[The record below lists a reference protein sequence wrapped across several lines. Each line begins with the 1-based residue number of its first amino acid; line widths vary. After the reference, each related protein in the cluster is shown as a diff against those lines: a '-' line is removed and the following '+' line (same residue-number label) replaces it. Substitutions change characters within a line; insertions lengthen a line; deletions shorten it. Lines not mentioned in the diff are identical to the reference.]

1 MKPIYI
7 GVDISKERLDVH
19 EPGKPHAAYPNDKT
33 GIARL
38 VKALANLGVDTHV
51 ICEPTGGY
59 ERTLAH
65 ALWEAGLAVS
75 LVNPRQIRDFARS
88 RGLLAKTDK
97 LDAKVLSDYGE
108 ANTPAATPKPDPAS
122 EELAEL
128 VDRLGQLNVMRTQE
142 RNRLDKNP
150 PSETVRK
157 SVREMLR
164 LLDARIEKL
173 KGQIA
178 ERIEQDARL
187 KAKVERM
194 KEIKGVGEVT
204 AASMLAYMP
213 ELGTLG
219 RNQAAALAG
228 LAPINRDSGRMH
240 GQRHIHGGRA
250 KARKALYMA
259 AVNMC
264 TFNHICRAKYLRLV
278 ERGKSKK
285 LAITAIMRHL
295 IVLLNSALKYPTLV
309 LN

>member
-19 EPGKPHAAYPNDKT
+19 EPGKAHTAYANDKA
-33 GIARL
+33 GITRL
-38 VKALANLGVDTHV
+38 VKALTNLGGQAYV

-59 ERTLAH
+59 ERMLAN
-65 ALWEAGLAVS
+65 ALWKAGIAVS

-97 LDAKVLSDYGE
+97 LDAKTLSDYGE
-108 ANTPAATPKPDPAS
+108 TNAPVATPKPDPSS
-122 EELAEL
+122 EELTEL
-128 VDRLGQLNVMRTQE
+128 VDRLGQLNTARTQE
-142 RNRLDKNP
+142 RNRLEKNP
-150 PSETVRK
+150 QSKTVK
-157 SVREMLR
+157 KDEQGMLR
-164 LLDARIEKL
+164 DLEKRIAAIK
-173 KGQIA
+173 A
-178 ERIEQDARL
+178 EIEALIDRNARL
-187 KAKVERM
+187 HAKAERM
-194 KEIKGVGEVT
+194 KEIKGVGEMT

-228 LAPINRDSGRMH
+228 LAPINCDSGKMH

-259 AVNMC
+259 AVNMSV
-264 TFNHICRAKYLRLV
+264 FNRICHTKYQRLV
-278 ERGKSKK
+278 DRGKSKK
-285 LAITAIMRHL
+285 LALTAIMRHL
-295 IVLLNSALKYPTLV
+295 IVLLNSALKNPDLC

>member
-7 GVDISKERLDVH
+7 GVDISKARLDVH
-19 EPGKPHAAYPNDKT
+19 EPGKAHAAYPNDKA

-38 VKALANLGVDTHV
+38 VKALTSLGGQAHV

-59 ERTLAH
+59 ERPLAD
-65 ALWEAGLAVS
+65 ALWKAGIAVS
-75 LVNPRQIRDFARS
+75 LVNPRQVRDFARS

-97 LDAKVLSDYGE
+97 LDAKVLSDYG
-108 ANTPAATPKPDPAS
+108 ATNKPAATAQPSAAS
-122 EELAEL
+122 EELTEL
-128 VDRLGQLNVMRTQE
+128 VDRLGQLNATRTQE
-142 RNRLDKNP
+142 RNRLEKNP
-150 PSETVRK
+150 QSKTVK
-157 SVREMLR
+157 KDEQSLLR
-164 LLDARIEKL
+164 DLEKHIAAIQKEIAALIARNDHL
-173 KGQIA
+173 CS
-178 ERIEQDARL
+178 
-187 KAKVERM
+187 KAERM

-213 ELGTLG
+213 ELGTLS

-228 LAPINRDSGRMH
+228 LAPINCDSGKMH

-264 TFNHICRAKYLRLV
+264 VFNHICRAKYQRLV

-295 IVLLNSALKYPTLV
+295 IVLLNSAIKNPDLC

>member
-19 EPGKPHAAYPNDKT
+19 EPGKAHAAYPNDKA
-33 GIARL
+33 GIVRL
-38 VKALANLGVDTHV
+38 VKARTNLGGETHV

-59 ERTLAH
+59 ERPLTN
-65 ALWEAGLAVS
+65 ALWKAGIAVS
-75 LVNPRQIRDFARS
+75 LVNPRQIRDFAHS
-88 RGLLAKTDK
+88 RGLLAKTDD
-97 LDAKVLSDYGE
+97 LDAKTLSDYGE
-108 ANTPAATPKPDPAS
+108 TNTPVATPKPDPAS
-122 EELAEL
+122 EELTEL
-128 VDRLGQLNVMRTQE
+128 VDRLGQLNATRTQE
-142 RNRLDKNP
+142 RNRLEKNP
-150 PSETVRK
+150 QSKTVK
-157 SVREMLR
+157 KDEQSMLR
-164 LLDARIEKL
+164 DLEKHIAAIKKEIAALIARDAQL
-173 KGQIA
+173 HA
-178 ERIEQDARL
+178 
-187 KAKVERM
+187 KAERM

-228 LAPINRDSGRMH
+228 LAPINCDSGRWH
-240 GQRHIHGGRA
+240 GQRHIRGGRA

-259 AVNMC
+259 SVNMC
-264 TFNHICRAKYLRLV
+264 VFNHICHAKYQRLV

-295 IVLLNSALKYPTLV
+295 IVLLNSALKHPTLA